1 MNALNGGM
9 MELISL
15 RGRLTI
21 TRSNRRMRKTAC
33 PVVWEGT
40 GKQPGPRPDHPQKT
54 TADMSWM
61 FQTHNG
67 AGGAG
72 PKEFRTNRL

>member
-40 GKQPGPRPDHPQKT
+40 GKQPGPLPDRHVMHTSQMPVSPSSVFLLKQSVSNAQHRK
-54 TADMSWM
+54 
-61 FQTHNG
+61 
-67 AGGAG
+67 
-72 PKEFRTNRL
+72 